1 MYKGIEARRAGGPVI
16 GMKSMHD
23 ARDTAAA
30 VGAEHRE
37 RVVVYARTLQDIF
50 GGTARALTL
59 FGHVVTPAF
68 DTTRH
73 LIRSVLVTE
82 SVDLGMLRRLAERG
96 PDLARERITAPL
108 VMTPEYIRAS
118 RDTFPLELMAIQ
130 ECHVT
135 VFGEDYF
142 AALTFEAAHVRLQC
156 ERELKTLTLAMR
168 QGLLAS
174 TGDEQFLAS
183 IEIDLAGGLV
193 RTLRGLLWLKG
204 DREKR
209 SESEMLAALE
219 RRLARTFPGI
229 QDALDEHAPH
239 DWAEFER
246 LYRDVE
252 SLGKA
257 VNDW

>member
-1 MYKGIEARRAGGPVI
+1 MD
-16 GMKSMHD
+16 D
-23 ARDTAAA
+23 ARDHAAA
-30 VGAEHRE
+30 VGAEYRE
-37 RVVVYARTLQDIF
+37 RVEVYARTLQDIF
-50 GGTARALTL
+50 GATARALTL

-68 DTTRH
+68 DPARH
-73 LIRSVLVTE
+73 LVQSVVVTE
-82 SVDLGMLRRLAERG
+82 GVDLGLLRRLAERG
-96 PDLARERITAPL
+96 PELACERITAPL

-118 RDTFPLELMAIQ
+118 LDTFPLELLAIQ
-130 ECHVT
+130 QCHVT

-142 AALTFEAAHVRLQC
+142 AALTFEASHMRLQC

-174 TGDEQFLAS
+174 AGDEQFLTS
-183 IEIDLAGGLV
+183 VELDLAGGLV

-204 DREKR
+204 DCEQRAER
-209 SESEMLAALE
+209 AMLAALE
-219 RRLARTFPGI
+219 RRLERTFPGI

-246 LYRDVE
+246 LYRDIDF
-252 SLGKA
+252 LGKA